1 MPKKTIALIRSV
13 ALAAPASAMYLVVAP
28 MVCRYLDGRIG
39 FTDWDSPWLAISGAL
54 LLVPGI
60 GLAVWTLTLFSV
72 KGQGTP
78 NPLMPPRRLVQAG
91 PYRYSRNPM
100 MLGGWLA
107 GFGLGLV
114 LHSPSYLLFCGA
126 IVAAGMIYVIAFE
139 ERSLIRRFGT
149 EYLEYRRC
157 TPRWVRFHCA

>member
-1 MPKKTIALIRSV
+1 MTARTIALVRSV
-13 ALAAPASAMYLVVAP
+13 ALAAPASLMYLLVAP
-28 MVCRYLDGRIG
+28 MVCRYLDGRFG
-39 FTDWDSPWLAISGAL
+39 FTDWDSHWLAIPGAL

-60 GLAVWTLTLFSV
+60 ALAVWTLVLFGV
-72 KGQGTP
+72 KGHGTP
-78 NPLMPPRRLVQAG
+78 NPLMPPRLLVQAG
-91 PYRYSRNPM
+91 PYRFSRNPM

-114 LHSPSYLLFCGA
+114 LHSPSYLLFCGG

-139 ERSLIRRFGT
+139 EPSLIRRFGA
-149 EYLEYRRC
+149 EYSEYRQT